1 MTRASSYGLISP
13 DVFGKR
19 QQPSER
25 NNFYRSTETG
35 EIVSQITKNQSKNRL
50 QQTWDSVQ
58 RKNSLLECLLIPSI
72 LLFWPF
78 IGFRYFCPVTI

>member
-19 QQPSER
+19 QQPSEQ

-50 QQTWDSVQ
+50 QQTWDSVH
-58 RKNSLLECLLIPSI
+58 RKKSLLECLLTLSI
-72 LLFWPF
+72 LLLWPF
-78 IGFRYFCPVTI
+78 IGFGYFGPMTI